1 MSTGAATGQDLKFYR
16 RKSFEVARCKTPPP
30 GNASGEA
37 PPTPVTGEA
46 RGTSSPLGGES
57 WQPLGP
63 SPGADTSPSGSESWS
78 TLSDISSPP
87 DGVVS
92 LPVDA
97 EVGSEVR
104 KLFDT
109 FNTSNKSACASDACP
124 VLL

>member
-1 MSTGAATGQDLKFYR
+1 MSTGAATGQDLKFYQ
-16 RKSFEVARCKTPPP
+16 RKSFEVARCKTPSP
-30 GNASGEA
+30 GNTSGEA

-63 SPGADTSPSGSESWS
+63 SPGADTSPCGSESWS

-97 EVGSEVR
+97 EVGVEVR
-104 KLFDT
+104 KLFDA
-109 FNTSNKSACASDACP
+109 SNMSDASACA
-124 VLL
+124 